1 MARKGFLLMNDL
13 YKQFTVGI
21 EEEYM
26 ICNPKDGSLVDRAS
40 FIMNHFKD
48 IMPERFSFELIEAE
62 IESNTSVH
70 YEIREAIKELSFL
83 RRELQE
89 LGKNNDFCLGISG
102 THPTAKPSDQ
112 KFIQNESYDW
122 VSNQLGY
129 YAKRNMTF
137 STHMHITIPDF
148 EKSVNIMN
156 GLRRWIAPLLSLS
169 CNSPFFD
176 AEKTGMRSSR
186 TMQFGAFPRTNIPNK
201 FELLSDYEDLNN
213 NLIKA
218 NSISKNR
225 HIWWKIRPH
234 LEYKTL
240 EFRVCDAQRSLE
252 NVRVLTSLA
261 RALTYASFID
271 YSKGKLAEDFSLDY
285 LNDSLW
291 KASRFNF
298 DALVY
303 DEVLD
308 KILSLKDLILLMCEY
323 SYEALKLFGDEDII
337 SKVESM
343 IKNGN
348 ECDEQIKVYN
358 ESGFDGLNL
367 FLINNVD
374 I

>member
-1 MARKGFLLMNDL
+1 
-13 YKQFTVGI
+13 
-21 EEEYM
+21 
-26 ICNPKDGSLVDRAS
+26 
-40 FIMNHFKD
+40 
-48 IMPERFSFELIEAE
+48 
-62 IESNTSVH
+62 
-70 YEIREAIKELSFL
+70 
-83 RRELQE
+83 
-89 LGKNNDFCLGISG
+89 
-102 THPTAKPSDQ
+102 
-112 KFIQNESYDW
+112 
-122 VSNQLGY
+122 
-129 YAKRNMTF
+129 
-137 STHMHITIPDF
+137 
-148 EKSVNIMN
+148 
-156 GLRRWIAPLLSLS
+156 
-169 CNSPFFD
+169 
-176 AEKTGMRSSR
+176 
-186 TMQFGAFPRTNIPNK
+186 MQFGAFPRTNIPNK

>member
-137 STHMHITIPDF
+137 SAHMHITIPDF

-176 AEKTGMRSSR
+176 AKKTGMRSSR

-201 FELLSDYEDLNN
+201 FELLSEYEDLNN

-271 YSKGKLAEDFSLDY
+271 YSKGKLSEDFSLDY

-308 KILSLKDLILLMCEY
+308 KVLSLKDLILLMCEY

-348 ECDEQIKVYN
+348 DCDEQIKVYN

-367 FLINNVD
+367 FLIKNVD

>member
-201 FELLSDYEDLNN
+201 FELLSEYEDLNN

-271 YSKGKLAEDFSLDY
+271 YSKGKLSEDFSLDY

>member
-26 ICNPKDGSLVDRAS
+26 ICNPKDGSLVDKAS

-137 STHMHITIPDF
+137 STHMHITVPDF

-176 AEKTGMRSSR
+176 AKKTGMRSSR

>member
-40 FIMNHFKD
+40 FIINHFKD
-48 IMPERFSFELIEAE
+48 VMPERFSFELIEAE

-83 RRELQE
+83 RNELQE

-201 FELLSDYEDLNN
+201 FELLSEYKDLNN

>member
-48 IMPERFSFELIEAE
+48 IMPERFSFELIESE

-176 AEKTGMRSSR
+176 AKKTGMRSSR

-271 YSKGKLAEDFSLDY
+271 YSKGKLAEDFSIDY

-308 KILSLKDLILLMCEY
+308 KILSLKDLIFLMCEY
-323 SYEALKLFGDEDII
+323 CYEALKLFGDEDII
-337 SKVESM
+337 SKVENM

>member
-83 RRELQE
+83 RGELQE
-89 LGKNNDFCLGISG
+89 LGKNNNFCLGISG

-308 KILSLKDLILLMCEY
+308 KVLSLKDLILLMCEY

>member
-70 YEIREAIKELSFL
+70 YEIREAIKELSSL

-201 FELLSDYEDLNN
+201 FELLSEYEDLNN
-213 NLIKA
+213 NLIKS

-303 DEVLD
+303 DEVLN
-308 KILSLKDLILLMCEY
+308 KVLSLKDLILLMCDY

>member
-1 MARKGFLLMNDL
+1 M
-13 YKQFTVGI
+13 
-21 EEEYM
+21 
-26 ICNPKDGSLVDRAS
+26 
-40 FIMNHFKD
+40 
-48 IMPERFSFELIEAE
+48 
-62 IESNTSVH
+62 
-70 YEIREAIKELSFL
+70 
-83 RRELQE
+83 
-89 LGKNNDFCLGISG
+89 
-102 THPTAKPSDQ
+102 
-112 KFIQNESYDW
+112 
-122 VSNQLGY
+122 
-129 YAKRNMTF
+129 
-137 STHMHITIPDF
+137 
-148 EKSVNIMN
+148 
-156 GLRRWIAPLLSLS
+156 
-169 CNSPFFD
+169 
-176 AEKTGMRSSR
+176 
-186 TMQFGAFPRTNIPNK
+186 
-201 FELLSDYEDLNN
+201 
-213 NLIKA
+213 
-218 NSISKNR
+218 
-225 HIWWKIRPH
+225 
-234 LEYKTL
+234 
-240 EFRVCDAQRSLE
+240 
-252 NVRVLTSLA
+252 RVLTSLA

-308 KILSLKDLILLMCEY
+308 KILSLKDLILLICDY

>member
-83 RRELQE
+83 RNELQE

-201 FELLSDYEDLNN
+201 FELLSEYEDLNN

>member
-26 ICNPKDGSLVDRAS
+26 ICNPKDGSLVDKAS

-137 STHMHITIPDF
+137 STHMHITVPDF

-201 FELLSDYEDLNN
+201 FELLSEYEDLNN

-323 SYEALKLFGDEDII
+323 SYDALKLFGDEDII

>member
-137 STHMHITIPDF
+137 SAHMHITIPDF

-201 FELLSDYEDLNN
+201 FELLSEYEDLNN

-271 YSKGKLAEDFSLDY
+271 YSKGKLSEDFSLDY

>member
-26 ICNPKDGSLVDRAS
+26 ICNPKDGTLVDRAS

-83 RRELQE
+83 RSELQE
-89 LGKNNDFCLGISG
+89 LGKKNDFCLGISG

-137 STHMHITIPDF
+137 STHVHITIPDF

-201 FELLSDYEDLNN
+201 FDLLSDYEDLNN

-234 LEYKTL
+234 LDYKTL

-271 YSKGKLAEDFSLDY
+271 YSKGKLVEDFSLDY

-303 DEVLD
+303 DEVQD
-308 KILSLKDLILLMCEY
+308 KIVSLKDLILLMCEY

-337 SKVESM
+337 SKVESI

-348 ECDEQIKVYN
+348 ECDEQIKVFN

>member
-148 EKSVNIMN
+148 EKSVNVMN

-303 DEVLD
+303 DEVLN

-323 SYEALKLFGDEDII
+323 SYDALKLFGDEDII
-337 SKVESM
+337 SKVESI